1 MPRTTHTWI
10 VDNLLSCNLASA
22 RERIMSNY
30 VGFLNR
36 LRSSA
41 SWEVKVLAET
51 QTRDAASVTGRNVIN
66 IRQEFGKD
74 PREMVSR
81 ELRGLYK
88 YRDIPVGERWKLEL
102 LMDMLWD
109 RQGMVDTGMEGEELD
124 LLQSY
129 INILA
134 EI

>member
-1 MPRTTHTWI
+1 MGNAKDHSHLDSGQLAVLQPCLSQREDY
-10 VDNLLSCNLASA
+10 VQLCGLLEQTEELC
-22 RERIMSNY
+22 
-30 VGFLNR
+30 FLG
-36 LRSSA
+36 SKGA
-41 SWEVKVLAET
+41 
-51 QTRDAASVTGRNVIN
+51 QTRDAASVKGRNVIN
-66 IRQEFGKD
+66 IRQEFGKN